1 MSDEEL
7 RCFVGGLSW
16 GTDDRALSDAFHDY
30 GAVDAKVVNDRETG
44 RSRGFGFVTF
54 NDKAGMDDAIKAM
67 NGKELDGRTITVNVA
82 QPRGSGE
89 SAGRHPSSAS
99 SAPLL
104 THPPF
109 SIPPTKACRTPNLQ
123 AAEGV
128 GSAGHRSC
136 LIPFPLFP
144 TSSPPKACRN
154 LRICRQQSAWRA
166 LSGIFLREG
175 ANLQA
180 AEGVED
186 IIRQEGAVPAE
197 RMPYP
202 QNLQAAEGVEGTIRK
217 EGAVPAKHHPCPT
230 DLSHPPPPPPEPSE
244 PLQAAEGVE
253 AIIRREGAVPA
264 TIAII
269 LEAPQMQ
276 AAEGV
281 EAIIRREGAVPAT
294 IAIVAPASP
303 FTPCPHHPR
312 HANLQAAE
320 GVEGIIRQEGAV
332 SATIAVTAELPVLLP
347 SPPAPTT
354 QGMPYPQNLQAAEGV
369 EDIIRREGAV
379 PATIAIIDGRPCI
392 GLTASQLQHLARDG
406 HSAVKAARRDVALV
420 VSQALTGATTV
431 SATMLLAHKVGI
443 AVFVTG
449 GIGGVHRGGES
460 TMDISSDLT
469 ELGRTPVAVVCAG
482 VKSVLDIPRTLEYL
496 ETQGVTVVVYGAK
509 EFPAFFTPQ
518 SGCPAPATLS
528 DPASCAALIDAN
540 HRMQLSSGMVIA
552 VPVPSGQA
560 AEAEEVERATQQALT
575 EADTQCVKGAQVT
588 PFVLKRIKELTGG
601 ASLTANIALVKNNA
615 SSPPFPPLLPIP
627 ISPLT
632 LHIPI
637 PHPLSTPLTPPL
649 TSPISLLSPLSFP
662 HSPPLRSLPSLP
674 SHLPFPLV
682 LIVTEFYEIRREA
695 ETVKEQL
702 AAIRATADVPRQRAV
717 IADLERDVAREDLW
731 EDPAQAQQ
739 LMTQLTEL
747 KDGVREVEEFADKVE
762 EVSLIV
768 ELLETEQMPDA
779 SLVEEAREGLQWVR
793 GHMERYAV
801 AQLLS
806 GQFDRKGARLTIAAG
821 AGGTDAQDWADMLLR
836 MYSRWADRRGF
847 KKRVVERSD
856 GEEAGIKSATLEVEG
871 RYAYGYLSGEK
882 GTHRLVRQSPFNAK
896 GLRQTSFAGVEV
908 MPLLEEEAIK
918 VEIPEDDLDVS
929 TMRAG
934 GKGGQNVNKVET
946 AVRMVHVPTGI
957 AVKCSEE
964 RSQAQNKA
972 KALAMLKAKL
982 LIILEEQRAA
992 EIREI
997 RGDVVK
1003 AEWGQQIRNY
1013 VLHPYKLVK
1022 DLRTEGPSV
1031 AAAKDQELDLDYH
1044 EDSTQVSTQESAN
1057 QTKTVQSVSRDSDE
1071 EDEWAELA
1079 MTVKLCLA
1087 TAAPSEKLLEE
1098 HVKLAP
1104 SGEYDFLEISMA
1116 SSAKGSGSGG
1126 WSPTQQFEVARPT
1139 PRYAELL
1146 SQLPSVFVGGRQRL
1160 KPLVTALATAMNL
1173 SLQSSGIAIAP
1184 WRRSKYLL
1192 SKWFPTTDAGTAIP
1206 EARTQILPEMAA
1218 GDLPT
1223 PVPAMPTNL
1232 PVATTAELV
1241 AAATMK
1247 AADAL
1252 PGFVA
1257 MPVAAG
1263 VVNDTCQNGEKGLGK
1278 AGSTKVPRV
1287 VTDSLAE
1294 MSQLQLLASKEVL
1307 KCCHNHNLAHQ
1318 KNTNVS
1324 SAAVGAVGAAG
1335 VVGFAVDDWKPP
1347 AVAAKRR
1354 PACREGCLSLCMR
1367 LQEREEG
1374 EVY

>member
-1 MSDEEL
+1 
-7 RCFVGGLSW
+7 
-16 GTDDRALSDAFHDY
+16 
-30 GAVDAKVVNDRETG
+30 
-44 RSRGFGFVTF
+44 
-54 NDKAGMDDAIKAM
+54 
-67 NGKELDGRTITVNVA
+67 
-82 QPRGSGE
+82 
-89 SAGRHPSSAS
+89 
-99 SAPLL
+99 
-104 THPPF
+104 
-109 SIPPTKACRTPNLQ
+109 
-123 AAEGV
+123 
-128 GSAGHRSC
+128 
-136 LIPFPLFP
+136 
-144 TSSPPKACRN
+144 
-154 LRICRQQSAWRA
+154 
-166 LSGIFLREG
+166 
-175 ANLQA
+175 
-180 AEGVED
+180 
-186 IIRQEGAVPAE
+186 
-197 RMPYP
+197 
-202 QNLQAAEGVEGTIRK
+202 
-217 EGAVPAKHHPCPT
+217 
-230 DLSHPPPPPPEPSE
+230 
-244 PLQAAEGVE
+244 
-253 AIIRREGAVPA
+253 
-264 TIAII
+264 
-269 LEAPQMQ
+269 
-276 AAEGV
+276 
-281 EAIIRREGAVPAT
+281 
-294 IAIVAPASP
+294 
-303 FTPCPHHPR
+303 
-312 HANLQAAE
+312 
-320 GVEGIIRQEGAV
+320 
-332 SATIAVTAELPVLLP
+332 
-347 SPPAPTT
+347 
-354 QGMPYPQNLQAAEGV
+354 
-369 EDIIRREGAV
+369 
-379 PATIAIIDGRPCI
+379 
-392 GLTASQLQHLARDG
+392 
-406 HSAVKAARRDVALV
+406 
-420 VSQALTGATTV
+420 
-431 SATMLLAHKVGI
+431 
-443 AVFVTG
+443 
-449 GIGGVHRGGES
+449 
-460 TMDISSDLT
+460 
-469 ELGRTPVAVVCAG
+469 
-482 VKSVLDIPRTLEYL
+482 
-496 ETQGVTVVVYGAK
+496 
-509 EFPAFFTPQ
+509 
-518 SGCPAPATLS
+518 
-528 DPASCAALIDAN
+528 
-540 HRMQLSSGMVIA
+540 
-552 VPVPSGQA
+552 
-560 AEAEEVERATQQALT
+560 
-575 EADTQCVKGAQVT
+575 
-588 PFVLKRIKELTGG
+588 
-601 ASLTANIALVKNNA
+601 
-615 SSPPFPPLLPIP
+615 
-627 ISPLT
+627 
-632 LHIPI
+632 
-637 PHPLSTPLTPPL
+637 
-649 TSPISLLSPLSFP
+649 
-662 HSPPLRSLPSLP
+662 
-674 SHLPFPLV
+674 
-682 LIVTEFYEIRREA
+682 FYEIRREA

-702 AAIRATADVPRQRAV
+702 AAIRATADVPRQRAA

-762 EVSLIV
+762 EVCLIV
-768 ELLETEQMPDA
+768 ELLETEQTPDA

-821 AGGTDAQDWADMLLR
+821 AGGTDAQVRLGVMEWSAVGCGGRDEGHIKIYAVAQLLAGRFVRKGARLTIAAGAGGMDAQDWADILLRLGGHAPALVHAVDWADMLLR
-836 MYSRWADRRGF
+836 MYSRWVDRRGF

-918 VEIPEDDLDVS
+918 VEIPEDDLEVS

-1022 DLRTEGPSV
+1022 DLRTEYETSDVGDARGPSTTV
-1031 AAAKDQELDLDYH
+1031 AKDPELDLLYH
-1044 EDSTQVSTQESAN
+1044 EDSIQESSKESPV
-1057 QTKTVQSVSRDSDE
+1057 QTKAVQSMSRDSDE

-1098 HVKLAP
+1098 HVKLVMESPKSGIQIATNPESVLSQTPTSVSSTDSPPAYYSPSSSPPRDATAANRMKVAASLAASRRHDVMLCHAAWPTTHEAP

-1116 SSAKGSGSGG
+1116 SSARGSGSGG
-1126 WSPTQQFEVARPT
+1126 SPTSVLDGSPFKPSNWHSRKPEGSLCSLNNQPRHQEQKQQYQQQSAAQWPTPSALLPAQPCLLLPSQRVVVDVSFRQQFEVARPT

-1184 WRRSKYLL
+1184 WRRTKYLL

-1206 EARTQILPEMAA
+1206 EARTQILPEMVA
-1218 GDLPT
+1218 GDLPPT
-1223 PVPAMPTNL
+1223 PVTAAPTNL
-1232 PVATTAELV
+1232 PLATTAELV
-1241 AAATMK
+1241 AAAAMK

-1252 PGFVA
+1252 PGFLA

-1263 VVNDTCQNGEKGLGK
+1263 VANDTCQNGEKGLGK
-1278 AGSTKVPRV
+1278 AGSNKVHRV

-1318 KNTNVS
+1318 KNTNVP
-1324 SAAVGAVGAAG
+1324 SAAAGATGAAG

-1347 AVAAKRR
+1347 AVATKRR
-1354 PACREGCLSLCMR
+1354 SACREGCLSLCMR
-1367 LQEREEG
+1367 LQEGEEG
-1374 EVY
+1374 EMY

>member
-82 QPRGSGE
+82 QPRGSGGMSATVAE
-89 SAGRHPSSAS
+89 EAAARVAAAEAAGITLSAEVKRALLAGRPVVALES
-99 SAPLL
+99 
-104 THPPF
+104 T
-109 SIPPTKACRTPNLQ
+109 I
-123 AAEGV
+123 
-128 GSAGHRSC
+128 
-136 LIPFPLFP
+136 
-144 TSSPPKACRN
+144 
-154 LRICRQQSAWRA
+154 IC
-166 LSGIFLREG
+166 
-175 ANLQA
+175 
-180 AEGVED
+180 
-186 IIRQEGAVPAE
+186 
-197 RMPYP
+197 
-202 QNLQAAEGVEGTIRK
+202 
-217 EGAVPAKHHPCPT
+217 H
-230 DLSHPPPPPPEPSE
+230 
-244 PLQAAEGVE
+244 
-253 AIIRREGAVPA
+253 
-264 TIAII
+264 
-269 LEAPQMQ
+269 
-276 AAEGV
+276 
-281 EAIIRREGAVPAT
+281 
-294 IAIVAPASP
+294 
-303 FTPCPHHPR
+303 
-312 HANLQAAE
+312 
-320 GVEGIIRQEGAV
+320 
-332 SATIAVTAELPVLLP
+332 
-347 SPPAPTT
+347 
-354 QGMPYPQNLQAAEGV
+354 GMPYPQNLQAAKGV
-369 EDIIRREGAV
+369 EGIIRGEGAV

-392 GLTASQLQHLARDG
+392 GLTASQLQQLARNG
-406 HSAVKAARRDVALV
+406 HGAVKTARRDVALV
-420 VSQALTGATTV
+420 MSQGFTGATTV

-443 AVFVTG
+443 PVFVTG

-509 EFPAFFTPQ
+509 EFPAFFTPR

-528 DPASCAALIDAN
+528 DPASCAALIDTN

-552 VPVPSGQA
+552 VPVPQGQA
-560 AEAEEVERATQQALT
+560 AEAEEVERATQQALA
-575 EADTQCVKGAQVT
+575 EADAQGVKGAQVT

-615 SSPPFPPLLPIP
+615 RLGAQIACALAQRRMSPVPRLWSSSNSGASSSSGRGSRRLDDGVKRAAGLGP
-627 ISPLT
+627 
-632 LHIPI
+632 
-637 PHPLSTPLTPPL
+637 
-649 TSPISLLSPLSFP
+649 
-662 HSPPLRSLPSLP
+662 
-674 SHLPFPLV
+674 
-682 LIVTEFYEIRREA
+682 VTAAAQPGEELMHQFYEIRREA

-702 AAIRATADVPRQRAV
+702 AAIRATADVPRQRAA

-762 EVSLIV
+762 EVCLIV
-768 ELLETEQMPDA
+768 ELLETEQTPDA
-779 SLVEEAREGLQWVR
+779 SLVEEAREGLQWAR

-1022 DLRTEGPSV
+1022 DLRTEYETSDVGGV
-1031 AAAKDQELDLDYH
+1031 LDGDLDEFMESYLRWK
-1044 EDSTQVSTQESAN
+1044 QQQQQKQE
-1057 QTKTVQSVSRDSDE
+1057 QE
-1071 EDEWAELA
+1071 
-1079 MTVKLCLA
+1079 
-1087 TAAPSEKLLEE
+1087 
-1098 HVKLAP
+1098 
-1104 SGEYDFLEISMA
+1104 
-1116 SSAKGSGSGG
+1116 
-1126 WSPTQQFEVARPT
+1126 QQ
-1139 PRYAELL
+1139 
-1146 SQLPSVFVGGRQRL
+1146 QQQH
-1160 KPLVTALATAMNL
+1160 LV
-1173 SLQSSGIAIAP
+1173 
-1184 WRRSKYLL
+1184 
-1192 SKWFPTTDAGTAIP
+1192 
-1206 EARTQILPEMAA
+1206 
-1218 GDLPT
+1218 
-1223 PVPAMPTNL
+1223 
-1232 PVATTAELV
+1232 
-1241 AAATMK
+1241 
-1247 AADAL
+1247 
-1252 PGFVA
+1252 
-1257 MPVAAG
+1257 
-1263 VVNDTCQNGEKGLGK
+1263 
-1278 AGSTKVPRV
+1278 
-1287 VTDSLAE
+1287 
-1294 MSQLQLLASKEVL
+1294 
-1307 KCCHNHNLAHQ
+1307 
-1318 KNTNVS
+1318 
-1324 SAAVGAVGAAG
+1324 
-1335 VVGFAVDDWKPP
+1335 
-1347 AVAAKRR
+1347 
-1354 PACREGCLSLCMR
+1354 
-1367 LQEREEG
+1367 
-1374 EVY
+1374 

>member
-1 MSDEEL
+1 
-7 RCFVGGLSW
+7 
-16 GTDDRALSDAFHDY
+16 
-30 GAVDAKVVNDRETG
+30 
-44 RSRGFGFVTF
+44 
-54 NDKAGMDDAIKAM
+54 
-67 NGKELDGRTITVNVA
+67 
-82 QPRGSGE
+82 
-89 SAGRHPSSAS
+89 
-99 SAPLL
+99 
-104 THPPF
+104 
-109 SIPPTKACRTPNLQ
+109 
-123 AAEGV
+123 
-128 GSAGHRSC
+128 
-136 LIPFPLFP
+136 
-144 TSSPPKACRN
+144 
-154 LRICRQQSAWRA
+154 
-166 LSGIFLREG
+166 
-175 ANLQA
+175 
-180 AEGVED
+180 
-186 IIRQEGAVPAE
+186 
-197 RMPYP
+197 
-202 QNLQAAEGVEGTIRK
+202 
-217 EGAVPAKHHPCPT
+217 
-230 DLSHPPPPPPEPSE
+230 
-244 PLQAAEGVE
+244 
-253 AIIRREGAVPA
+253 
-264 TIAII
+264 
-269 LEAPQMQ
+269 
-276 AAEGV
+276 
-281 EAIIRREGAVPAT
+281 
-294 IAIVAPASP
+294 
-303 FTPCPHHPR
+303 
-312 HANLQAAE
+312 
-320 GVEGIIRQEGAV
+320 
-332 SATIAVTAELPVLLP
+332 
-347 SPPAPTT
+347 
-354 QGMPYPQNLQAAEGV
+354 
-369 EDIIRREGAV
+369 
-379 PATIAIIDGRPCI
+379 
-392 GLTASQLQHLARDG
+392 
-406 HSAVKAARRDVALV
+406 
-420 VSQALTGATTV
+420 
-431 SATMLLAHKVGI
+431 
-443 AVFVTG
+443 
-449 GIGGVHRGGES
+449 
-460 TMDISSDLT
+460 
-469 ELGRTPVAVVCAG
+469 
-482 VKSVLDIPRTLEYL
+482 
-496 ETQGVTVVVYGAK
+496 
-509 EFPAFFTPQ
+509 
-518 SGCPAPATLS
+518 
-528 DPASCAALIDAN
+528 
-540 HRMQLSSGMVIA
+540 
-552 VPVPSGQA
+552 
-560 AEAEEVERATQQALT
+560 
-575 EADTQCVKGAQVT
+575 
-588 PFVLKRIKELTGG
+588 
-601 ASLTANIALVKNNA
+601 
-615 SSPPFPPLLPIP
+615 
-627 ISPLT
+627 
-632 LHIPI
+632 
-637 PHPLSTPLTPPL
+637 
-649 TSPISLLSPLSFP
+649 
-662 HSPPLRSLPSLP
+662 
-674 SHLPFPLV
+674 
-682 LIVTEFYEIRREA
+682 FYEIRREA

-702 AAIRATADVPRQRAV
+702 AAIRATADVPRQRAA

-762 EVSLIV
+762 EVCLIV
-768 ELLETEQMPDA
+768 ELLETEQTPDA
-779 SLVEEAREGLQWVR
+779 SLVAEAREGLQWVR

-1022 DLRTEGPSV
+1022 DLRTEYETSDVGGV
-1031 AAAKDQELDLDYH
+1031 LDGDLD
-1044 EDSTQVSTQESAN
+1044 EFMESYL
-1057 QTKTVQSVSRDSDE
+1057 R
-1071 EDEWAELA
+1071 
-1079 MTVKLCLA
+1079 
-1087 TAAPSEKLLEE
+1087 
-1098 HVKLAP
+1098 
-1104 SGEYDFLEISMA
+1104 
-1116 SSAKGSGSGG
+1116 
-1126 WSPTQQFEVARPT
+1126 QQFEVARPT

-1184 WRRSKYLL
+1184 WRRTKYLL

-1206 EARTQILPEMAA
+1206 EARTQILPEMVA

-1223 PVPAMPTNL
+1223 PVAAAPTNL
-1232 PVATTAELV
+1232 PLATTAELV
-1241 AAATMK
+1241 AAAAMK

-1252 PGFVA
+1252 PGFLA

-1263 VVNDTCQNGEKGLGK
+1263 VANDTCQNGEKGLGK
-1278 AGSTKVPRV
+1278 AGSNKVPRV

-1307 KCCHNHNLAHQ
+1307 KCCHYHNLAHQ
-1318 KNTNVS
+1318 KNTNVP
-1324 SAAVGAVGAAG
+1324 SAAAGATGAAG

-1347 AVAAKRR
+1347 AVATKRR

-1367 LQEREEG
+1367 LQEGEEG